1 MRSVPVRLLFAS
13 TLFARSYPDLQSN
26 YRNSAS
32 MSSNDDLDRSRD
44 TASSGENVP
53 YTITEEDGK
62 IKVVF
67 TSGPQ
72 QGDNFEIRKPQTV
85 GIGEGSR
92 TKQAEAEPSPSVSY
106 LDGNGNEIS
115 EEEFERLSAAEIA
128 EEGRRERASGM
139 RQGER
144 GT

>member
-1 MRSVPVRLLFAS
+1 
-13 TLFARSYPDLQSN
+13 
-26 YRNSAS
+26 
-32 MSSNDDLDRSRD
+32 MSSNNNSDRSHD

-53 YTITEEDGK
+53 YTITEQDGK

-92 TKQAEAEPSPSVSY
+92 TKQLEAEPSHPVSY

-128 EEGRRERASGM
+128 EEESRERGSSMG
-139 RQGER
+139 QTER
-144 GT
+144 ST